1 MRKVT
6 ELSPSEEERALDIY
20 RKAIVINACDST
32 YALKPAYCMTD
43 EYVNEMLQAGV
54 TASVGTL
61 TYHPTQGFRFA
72 IDYMSDTYAYRYR
85 DSKLKVAYKVED
97 IRKAKEEGR
106 TLLIVGTQNAAPLE
120 SDIGLLSIL
129 HTLGLRVLG
138 LTYNYRNL
146 LGDGCLEKANSGLSA
161 YGKQV
166 IEEMHKL
173 GVVIDL
179 THVGER
185 TSLEAMEVSKDPVI
199 FTHSCALALRNHWRN
214 ITDEQIKACA
224 ETGGVIGIPTLPL
237 IVKDPNV
244 PGPATME
251 HVLDQF
257 EYIIKL
263 VGVDHVGFGLDVSA
277 GPSKPVE
284 NPSKIPELKAEMDKA
299 PPAPPIL
306 KSMNDIRDIAKGLV
320 ARGYSDQEIVKVLG
334 GNFLRVFERV
344 WK

>member
-1 MRKVT
+1 MKKIC
-6 ELSPSEEERALDIY
+6 ELSRSEEERALDVY
-20 RKAIVINACDST
+20 RKAIVISACDST
-32 YALKPAYCMTD
+32 YALKPSYCMTD

-54 TASVGTL
+54 TAGVGTIA
-61 TYHPTQGFRFA
+61 YHPTQGFRFT

-85 DSKLKVAYKVED
+85 DRKLKVAFKAED
-97 IRKAKEEGR
+97 IRKAKKEGKV
-106 TLLIVGTQNAAPLE
+106 LLIVGTQNAVPIE

-129 HTLGLRVLG
+129 HKLGLKVLG

-161 YGKQV
+161 YGMQV
-166 IEEMHKL
+166 IEEMHRL
-173 GVVIDL
+173 GIVMDL

-185 TSLEAMEVSKDPVI
+185 TSLEAMKVSKDPVL
-199 FTHSCALALRNHWRN
+199 FTHSCALALRKHWRN

-237 IVKDPNV
+237 IVKDPAV
-244 PGPATME
+244 FGPATIE
-251 HVLDQF
+251 DALDHF
-257 EYIIKL
+257 EYITKL
-263 VGVDHVGFGLDVSA
+263 VGIDHVGFGLDVSA
-277 GPSKPVE
+277 GPDKPVE

-306 KSMNDIRDIAKGLV
+306 KSMNDIRNIAKGLV
-320 ARGYSDQEIVKVLG
+320 ARGYSDQEIIKVLG
-334 GNFLRVFERV
+334 GNFLRVFEKV